1 MYFLYDS
8 NTFVYDKVE
17 PTPGQMPTKDNRP
30 STNDIVLM
38 EAINK
43 HRSTLNLPTIPP
55 NDDAWLVAA
64 LHNWDLTNNNTGWG
78 GKGY

>member
-43 HRSTLNLPTIPP
+43 HRTTLNLPTIPP
-55 NDDAWLVAA
+55 NDDAWLVAVYIVNIFQTIC
-64 LHNWDLTNNNTGWG
+64 LFGMSVC
-78 GKGY
+78 